1 LNHKNA
7 AMHNWIW
14 VHLSIAGTVIVI
26 FWRKLIERIAV
37 DEKTAGL
44 RASKGVRH
52 GTDDLPLLSLPH
64 ELDWLFS
71 TVKSR
76 Q

>member
-1 LNHKNA
+1 
-7 AMHNWIW
+7 M
-14 VHLSIAGTVIVI
+14 
-26 FWRKLIERIAV
+26 LIERIAV

-64 ELDWLFS
+64 ELGWLFS